1 MPVMLVFQI
10 RCKTAHGTVM
20 GMASVYQV
28 SATVFQDFTEQTVLK
43 VSFSLCLQITTVC
56 VCDVWIYSAC

>member
-1 MPVMLVFQI
+1 MLIFQI
-10 RCKTAHGTVM
+10 QCKTAHVIVM

-28 SATVFQDFTEQTVLK
+28 SATVFQDFMEQIVLK
-43 VSFSLCLQITTVC
+43 VSFFLCLQITTVC

>member
-10 RCKTAHGTVM
+10 RCKTAHVIVM

-28 SATVFQDFTEQTVLK
+28 SATVFQDFMEQTVLK
-43 VSFSLCLQITTVC
+43 VSFSLCLQITAVC
-56 VCDVWIYSAC
+56 VHDV

>member
-1 MPVMLVFQI
+1 MLVFQI
-10 RCKTAHGTVM
+10 QCKTAHVIVM
-20 GMASVYQV
+20 GTASVYQV
-28 SATVFQDFTEQTVLK
+28 FATVFQDFMEQIVLK